1 MNKSHRKPNITV
13 LGWFW
18 LAIVVSLLF
27 FLSVAV
33 GNPHNYEQLA
43 RAAVCRVAN
52 QVGGA
57 NNLGSGTLIDKT
69 ADDREGLVLTCAHL
83 FSEGAGDVV
92 VSFAD
97 GSRHRARVI
106 DVDRQADLAALSIA
120 KPRGTPVAIA
130 TELQSHSKYYA
141 CGYGP
146 LGIYRCVAGLSRGRA
161 SSAGQVSLRID
172 GAVRSGDSGG
182 GVFDDQGRLVAVIWG
197 EAEGVTYASYGQP
210 LRRFLSRVLG
220 RQTKVVYSCPNGV
233 CPQQPTQPL
242 SPQRNLPSTTDDCW
256 SELQRQIEALRTQK
270 QDRGDYVTRAELP
283 AWDAYVRDEDLQ
295 RFEQESASRHASL
308 LDRIQGLGRSA
319 AGKAVG
325 PAAVSLLGLSGP
337 MGWAV
342 LAASCV
348 GGWLIGRQWKRKSGA
363 GGRRRRRFRRENG

>member
-1 MNKSHRKPNITV
+1 MNESRQKPSITV

-27 FLSVAV
+27 FLSMAAGEPRNNV
-33 GNPHNYEQLA
+33 QTTQ
-43 RAAVCRVAN
+43 AAVCRIVN

-69 ADDREGLVLTCAHL
+69 ADGREGLVLTCAHL
-83 FSEGAGDVV
+83 FSEGTGEVV

-97 GSRHRARVI
+97 GSRHRARLI

-120 KPRGTPVAIA
+120 TPRGTPVAI
-130 TELQSHSKYYA
+130 TSELQRHAKYYA

-146 LGIYRCVAGLSRGRA
+146 LGVYRCVAGLSRGQA
-161 SSAGQVSLRID
+161 LSTGQVSLRID

-182 GVFDDQGRLVAVIWG
+182 GVFDEQGRLVAVIWG

-220 RQTKVVYSCPNGV
+220 RRTQVVYSCPNGV
-233 CPQQPTQPL
+233 CPQQPTQPR
-242 SPQRNLPSTTDDCW
+242 SPPRSPPTATDARW
-256 SELQRQIEALRTQK
+256 SELQRQIEELRTQK

-295 RFEQESASRHASL
+295 RFEQESANRHASL

-342 LAASCV
+342 LAASSV
-348 GGWLIGRQWKRKSGA
+348 GGWLIGRQWKRASGA